1 MSPKKR
7 YGLGRGLDALIPGGS
22 DDAPPAAAGV
32 RYVPVTAIRPNPHQ
46 PRARMDPAALD
57 ELAASIREHGVLQPL
72 IVTRGQREGEFVL
85 VAGERRWRAAQK
97 AGLERVPVLVREVT
111 AQEQLELALIENL
124 QRADLNPLEEAE
136 AYRHLHETFGLTH
149 EEIARRVGKSRAA
162 VTNALRLLQAAPA
175 VQQALLEGRIRE
187 GHARALLG
195 LPTHAAQEA
204 ALQTV
209 LAQGL
214 SVRQTEA
221 LVRKLQGRAQPAP
234 RPKKE
239 ASDPLVQRLEAR
251 LQAHLGTRVK
261 VQTGPHGGR
270 ITLYY
275 YSDEEL
281 EALLQRLLRA

>member
-1 MSPKKR
+1 MSRKKR
-7 YGLGRGLDALIPGGS
+7 YGLGRGLDALIPGS
-22 DDAPPAAAGV
+22 SADDEARGV
-32 RYVPVTAIRPNPHQ
+32 RYVPVAAIRPNPHQ
-46 PRARMDPAALD
+46 PRSRMDPEELEA
-57 ELAASIREHGVLQPL
+57 LAASIREHGILQPL
-72 IVTRGQREGEFVL
+72 IVTRAPEADQFVL
-85 VAGERRWRAAQK
+85 IAGERRWRAAQR
-97 AGLERVPVLVREVT
+97 AGLARVPVLVREVS
-111 AQEQLELALIENL
+111 AQEQLELALIENI

-149 EEIARRVGKSRAA
+149 EEIARRVGKSRVA
-162 VTNALRLLQAAPA
+162 VTNALRLLRAAPA

-195 LPTHAAQEA
+195 LPSPAAQEA
-204 ALQTV
+204 ALHTV

-221 LVRKLQGRAQPAP
+221 LVRKLQGRKAPSPKPRGQTDPAA
-234 RPKKE
+234 R
-239 ASDPLVQRLEAR
+239 RLEER

-261 VQTGPHGGR
+261 VHAGPQGGR

>member
-7 YGLGRGLDALIPGGS
+7 YGLGRGLDALIPGSEDVGR
-22 DDAPPAAAGV
+22 PATGV
-32 RYVPVTAIRPNPHQ
+32 RYVPITAIRPNPHQ
-46 PRARMDPAALD
+46 PRARLDPAALE
-57 ELAASIREHGVLQPL
+57 ELAASIREHGILQPL
-72 IVTRGQREGEFVL
+72 IVTQGPAEGEFIL
-85 VAGERRWRAAQK
+85 IAGERRWRAAQK
-97 AGLERVPVLVREVT
+97 AGLERVPVLVREAS
-111 AQEQLELALIENL
+111 AQEQLELALIENI

-149 EEIARRVGKSRAA
+149 EEIAQRVGKSRVA
-162 VTNALRLLQAAPA
+162 VTNALRLLRAAPA
-175 VQQALLEGRIRE
+175 VQQALQEGRIRE

-204 ALQTV
+204 ALRTV

-221 LVRKLQGRAQPAP
+221 LVRKLQGRLPSSAAAPAAP
-234 RPKKE
+234 
-239 ASDPLVQRLEAR
+239 DPAVQQLEAR

-261 VQTGPHGGR
+261 VQTGPRGGR
-270 ITLYY
+270 ITLYF

-281 EALLQRLLRA
+281 DALLQRLLRA

>member
-1 MSPKKR
+1 MSSKKR
-7 YGLGRGLDALIPGGS
+7 YGLGRGLDALIPGG
-22 DDAPPAAAGV
+22 DEGQEV
-32 RYVPVTAIRPNPHQ
+32 RGSVQYVPINAIRPNPHQ
-46 PRARMDPAALD
+46 PRAHLDPAALD

-72 IVTRGQREGEFVL
+72 IVTHGEAEGEFVL

-97 AGLERVPVLVREVT
+97 AGLERVPVLVRDVT
-111 AQEQLELALIENL
+111 AQEQLELALIENI

-136 AYRHLHETFGLTH
+136 AYRHLHEDFGLTH
-149 EEIARRVGKSRAA
+149 EEIAQRVGKSRVA
-162 VTNALRLLQAAPA
+162 VTNALRLLRAAPA

-195 LPTHAAQEA
+195 LSSHAAQEA

-214 SVRQTEA
+214 SVRQTEE
-221 LVRKLQGRAQPAP
+221 LVRKLQGRKRSSS
-234 RPKKE
+234 RPSTE
-239 ASDPLVQRLEAR
+239 TDPELRRLQARLEA
-251 LQAHLGTRVK
+251 QLGTRVK
-261 VQTGPHGGR
+261 IQTGSRGGR

-281 EALLQRLLRA
+281 ESLLQRLLRA

>member
-7 YGLGRGLDALIPGGS
+7 YGLGRGLDALIPGGE
-22 DDAPPAAAGV
+22 DATPAASGV
-32 RYVPVTAIRPNPHQ
+32 RYVPVAAIRPNPHQ
-46 PRARMDPAALD
+46 PRGSMDPTALE

-72 IVTRGQREGEFVL
+72 IVTRGEREGEFVL
-85 VAGERRWRAAQK
+85 VAGERRWRAAQQ

-111 AQEQLELALIENL
+111 AQEQLELALIENI

-149 EEIARRVGKSRAA
+149 EEIARRVGKSRVA
-162 VTNALRLLQAAPA
+162 VTNALRLLRAAPA

-195 LPTHAAQEA
+195 LPTPAAQEA
-204 ALQTV
+204 ALRTV

-221 LVRKLQGRAQPAP
+221 LVRKLQGRKAP
-234 RPKKE
+234 SPKPPTE
-239 ASDPLVQRLEAR
+239 PDPQLQRLEAR
-251 LQAHLGTRVK
+251 LQAHLGTRVQ
-261 VQTGPHGGR
+261 VQTGPRGGR
-270 ITLYY
+270 ITLYF